1 LRIRSIAAALA
12 FLALASFV
20 WANWPH
26 SALAPSVQAERVII
40 EKSARRLTLLAHGVP
55 VKTYRVAL
63 GGEPVGPKRR
73 EGDRRTPEGVYTV
86 DSRLERSGFHRAL
99 HISYP
104 SEADRRLADSAGFA
118 PGGAIMIHGIR
129 NGLGWLG
136 RAHRA
141 IDWTS
146 GCVAV
151 TNPEIEELW
160 RAVPDGTP
168 VEIRP

>member
-1 LRIRSIAAALA
+1 MS
-12 FLALASFV
+12 
-20 WANWPH
+20 
-26 SALAPSVQAERVII
+26 
-40 EKSARRLTLLAHGVP
+40 
-55 VKTYRVAL
+55 L
-63 GGEPVGPKRR
+63 GREPVGPKKA
-73 EGDRRTPEGVYTV
+73 EGDRRTPEGVYTI
-86 DSRLERSGFHRAL
+86 DTRIERSAFHRAL

-104 SEADRRLADSAGFA
+104 NVADRAAAQSAGVS

-136 RAHRA
+136 RAHRL

-160 RAVPDGTP
+160 RAVRDGTP
-168 VEIRP
+168 VEIRH